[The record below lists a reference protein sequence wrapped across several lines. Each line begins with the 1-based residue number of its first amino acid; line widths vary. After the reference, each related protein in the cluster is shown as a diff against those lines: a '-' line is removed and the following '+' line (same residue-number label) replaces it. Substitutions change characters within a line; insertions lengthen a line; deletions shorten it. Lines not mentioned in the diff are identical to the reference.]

1 MSKLRSELTSQDRKD
16 RPIFSGVLKYFPD
29 ALLEVAEL
37 SRIAND
43 KHNPGEP
50 LHWSKGKSN
59 DHGDAL
65 VRHQLDAGTWDNLE
79 GHRVRHSAE
88 VAWRALAQL
97 QTEIENERSDGRIGI
112 SAEEGQA
119 ARDPAYEYNGDFGA
133 LVFTDTPFKLS
144 QLNEADCVRLG
155 FAYNNTKQRCQHR

>member
-1 MSKLRSELTSQDRKD
+1 MTKLRSELTSQDRKD

-37 SRIAND
+37 SRIANE
-43 KHNPGEP
+43 KHNPGQP

-79 GHRVRHSAE
+79 GHRVRHSTE

-97 QTEIENERSDGRIGI
+97 QTEIENER
-112 SAEEGQA
+112 ANGQA
-119 ARDPAYEYNGDFGA
+119 EQNEQLVAEGKLATQTGDFGT
-133 LVFTDTPFKLS
+133 LVFKDTPFK
-144 QLNEADCVRLG
+144 
-155 FAYNNTKQRCQHR
+155 

>member
-1 MSKLRSELTSQDRKD
+1 MTKRRDELTSQDRKD
-16 RPIFSGVLKYFPD
+16 LPVFTGVLKYFPD

-65 VRHQLDAGTWDNLE
+65 VRHQLDAGKWDNLE
-79 GHRVRHSAE
+79 GHRVRHSTE

-97 QTEIENERSDGRIGI
+97 QTEIENEQAQQKAQFVGQGQRVV
-112 SAEEGQA
+112 AEVEQVEINQA
-119 ARDPAYEYNGDFGA
+119 PEFYEPWQLPKQGWYPKGVPDQRRRDI
-133 LVFTDTPFKLS
+133 
-144 QLNEADCVRLG
+144 NED
-155 FAYNNTKQRCQHR
+155 

>member
-1 MSKLRSELTSQDRKD
+1 MTKAREDLTSQERKD

-37 SRIAND
+37 SRIANE

-65 VRHQLDAGTWDNLE
+65 VRHQLDAGKWDNLE
-79 GHRVRHSAE
+79 GYRVRHSAE

-97 QTEIENERSDGRIGI
+97 QTEIENEREKAGGVI
-112 SAEEGQA
+112 GQA
-119 ARDPAYEYNGDFGA
+119 VQSGDFGT
-133 LVFTDTPFKLS
+133 LVFDMTPFKPDTRIRGHED
-144 QLNEADCVRLG
+144 NGNGNWYTEDGMRG
-155 FAYNNTKQRCQHR
+155 DR